1 MTIPDF
7 RHVPRKLFDTGL
19 FDLKTHEGQG
29 AFVDACV
36 STLHGIDKKFGH
48 LKKKPGQTQV
58 HGHGEDATLYKF
70 SDGSAQAVDFIGGAG
85 GPNPQ
90 PGWGVDSSGPIYKRQ
105 RLARSHS
112 TRLSAYMRAATGPHF
127 HIPTRTRRGK
137 RFMRVSSRR
146 TQTPDD
152 PFPDPNDHRRLQA
165 FRALWL
171 QRSRDAGAT
180 GGGQARGGASRAVAC
195 MNRWACAHRAGAHAF
210 SFESPFAP
218 SCASRS

>member
-36 STLHGIDKKFGH
+36 STMHGIDKNFGH

-70 SDGSAQAVDFIGGAG
+70 GDGTAQAVDFIGGAG

-90 PGWGVDSSGPIYKRQ
+90 PSWGVDSSGAIYKDSDWLDPTQHVATAVEHRPPDASFGFPDENTLGKAF
-105 RLARSHS
+105 LARIK
-112 TRLSAYMRAATGPHF
+112 RAYTEAGR
-127 HIPTRTRRGK
+127 
-137 RFMRVSSRR
+137 
-146 TQTPDD
+146 
-152 PFPDPNDHRRLQA
+152 PFPDPNDQDA
-165 FRALWL
+165 FKHFVRYGYSAHEMPEAKAANKHVDELRAQLGL
-171 QRSRDAGAT
+171 PNS
-180 GGGQARGGASRAVAC
+180 
-195 MNRWACAHRAGAHAF
+195 
-210 SFESPFAP
+210 
-218 SCASRS
+218 